1 MSHVQN
7 PEFMFRYLYNLSISN
22 NDYVLEK
29 DRMITYYYN
38 KGHFNNIENVK
49 DFILEITNYD
59 NNMLIHLNYFVERL
73 LLDDI
78 VKNDICN
85 IIFSTE
91 LNRDTVFDIYTAYI
105 QYIDIL
111 PIG

>member
-7 PEFMFRYLYNLSISN
+7 QEFMFRYLYNLSISN
-22 NDYVLEK
+22 NDYILEK
-29 DRMITYYYN
+29 DRMITDYYN
-38 KGHFNNIENVK
+38 KEHFNNIENVK
-49 DFILEITNYD
+49 DFIFEITNYD
-59 NNMLIHLNYFVERL
+59 NNALIHLNYFVERL